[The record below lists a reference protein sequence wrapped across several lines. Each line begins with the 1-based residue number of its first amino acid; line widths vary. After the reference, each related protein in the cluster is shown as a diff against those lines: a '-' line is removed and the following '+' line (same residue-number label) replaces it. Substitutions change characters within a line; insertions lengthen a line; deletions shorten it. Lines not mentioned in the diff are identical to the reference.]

1 MEEKNN
7 ARHQRLDIKPID
19 SNILKQINRST
30 NNTLNIK
37 LTRSFYGQRLI
48 CEAEN
53 ESNKLQHT
61 IIIDLNCKF
70 FVFEKIFF

>member
-19 SNILKQINRST
+19 STVLRQINRST
-30 NNTLNIK
+30 NDTLAIR
-37 LTRSFYGQRLI
+37 LSRSFYGQRLT

-61 IIIDLNCKF
+61 IIIDLNR
-70 FVFEKIFF
+70 E